1 MSAAAGYEEPAEGGT
16 TYLFVYGT
24 LMTRARG
31 RLGAVQRAR
40 LGLEGTSLGVA
51 TIAGQLINLGT
62 YPGLIEPAAP
72 GDVVQ
77 GELFRLDRPDEVISW
92 LDSYEGVA
100 PEPTP
105 HDEYVRVLAPVRL
118 ATGEEVEAWVY
129 RYRGT
134 TSNFPVVAG
143 GRWGD

>member
-1 MSAAAGYEEPAEGGT
+1 MSALATDGP

-31 RLGAVQRAR
+31 MLGASQRAR
-40 LGLEGTSLGVA
+40 LGLKGTSLGDA
-51 TIAGQLINLGT
+51 TIAGRLVNLGT
-62 YPGLIEPAAP
+62 YPGLLEPAAA
-72 GDVVQ
+72 GDVVH

-92 LDSYEGVA
+92 LDSYESVS

-105 HDEYVRVLAPVRL
+105 DDEYVRVLTPARL
-118 ATGEEVEAWVY
+118 ATGEEVMAWVY
-129 RYRGT
+129 RYRHT
-134 TSNFPVVAG
+134 TSDYPAIPS